1 MKKPTALEGR
11 GRVVSVPSADETGA
25 REDARQC
32 SAVGRYDDGEA
43 RQARS
48 RSCPSMSAVGCSMSR
63 VRSAVAESPET
74 KLVSGSADDPE
85 FTQRDDTCR

>member
-43 RQARS
+43 RQAR
-48 RSCPSMSAVGCSMSR
+48 RWPCPSVLAVG
-63 VRSAVAESPET
+63 
-74 KLVSGSADDPE
+74 
-85 FTQRDDTCR
+85 